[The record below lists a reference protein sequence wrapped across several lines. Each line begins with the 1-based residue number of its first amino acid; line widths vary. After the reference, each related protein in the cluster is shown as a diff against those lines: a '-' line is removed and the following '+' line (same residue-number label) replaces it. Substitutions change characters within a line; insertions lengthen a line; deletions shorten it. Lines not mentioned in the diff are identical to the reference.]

1 MFITYSAGVEHFAV
15 FPIGGVV
22 LRILPLTLPMP
33 SAVWSFTTKLLPMPG
48 ALNEAKGIMVGTFGC
63 LLFYHFTCKSDC
75 PDSDYYT
82 TAPFIDFIF
91 LCFSLPR
98 MCYVRIKVD
107 ST

>member
-33 SAVWSFTTKLLPMPG
+33 S

-82 TAPFIDFIF
+82 TAPFIDLISP
-91 LCFSLPR
+91 CFSLPR
-98 MCYVRIKVD
+98 MGNVPIRVN

>member
-33 SAVWSFTTKLLPMPG
+33 SAVWSFTTKLLRMPS

-82 TAPFIDFIF
+82 TAF
-91 LCFSLPR
+91 LLTLFPCVFRLPAWI
-98 MCYVRIKVD
+98 M
-107 ST
+107 S

>member
-75 PDSDYYT
+75 PGFDYCT
-82 TAPFIDFIF
+82 TTPFIDFIF

>member
-82 TAPFIDFIF
+82 TAPFIDLISP
-91 LCFSLPR
+91 CFSLPR
-98 MCYVRIKVD
+98 MSNVRIRVN